1 MKDLSS
7 KYIVIEGPIGVGKTS
22 LANKLALEWDA
33 ELILENVDD
42 NPFLSKFYKNQ
53 REVSYQTQLYFLLTR
68 TRQVQ
73 SFKQQDIFSKPR
85 VSDFMLQKDRL
96 FAQVTLNN
104 EEYDLYDQLYSY
116 MTVDIPKPDLLI
128 YLQAPIEVLMKRIR
142 KRGRDFEKYI
152 TSQYLENL
160 NSTYLRFFNS
170 YNGSPLLV
178 VNAEDIDFVNNANDY
193 KNLLNKIY
201 SIDKANTTL
210 TRWQAS
216 LMNKTKKN

>member
-22 LANKLALEWDA
+22 LANKLALESDA

-53 REVSYQTQLYFLLTR
+53 REVSFQTQLYFLLTR

-201 SIDKANTTL
+201 SIDKGKHYFNPM
-210 TRWQAS
+210 AS
-216 LMNKTKKN
+216 IINE

>member
-1 MKDLSS
+1 MRDLTS

-22 LANKLALEWDA
+22 LSNKLALEWDA
-33 ELILENVDD
+33 DLILENVDD

-53 REVSYQTQLYFLLTR
+53 REVSLQTQLYFLLTR

-73 SFKQQDIFSKPR
+73 SFKQQDIFSKTR

-116 MTVDIPKPDLLI
+116 MTVDIPTPDLLI
-128 YLQAPIEVLMKRIR
+128 YLQAPVDILIKRIK

-152 TSQYLENL
+152 TKDYLEKL
-160 NSTYLRFFNS
+160 NAMYLKFFNS
-170 YNGSPLLV
+170 YEGSPLLI
-178 VNAEDIDFVNNANDY
+178 VNA
-193 KNLLNKIY
+193 
-201 SIDKANTTL
+201 
-210 TRWQAS
+210 
-216 LMNKTKKN
+216 

>member
-1 MKDLSS
+1 MKDITS

-22 LANKLALEWDA
+22 LANKLSLEWDA

-53 REVSYQTQLYFLLTR
+53 REVSLQTQLYFLLTR

-73 SFKQQDIFSKPR
+73 ALKQQDIFDKTR

-128 YLQAPIEVLMKRIR
+128 YLQAPIDILIKKIK
-142 KRGRDFEKYI
+142 KRGRSFEKYI
-152 TSQYLENL
+152 TDSYLEKL
-160 NSTYLRFFNS
+160 NSMYLKFFNN
-170 YNGSPLLV
+170 YEGSPLLI
-178 VNAEDIDFVNNANDY
+178 VNAEDIDFVNNKVDY
-193 KNLLNKIY
+193 QNLLEKIY
-201 SIDKANTTL
+201 SIDKGKHYFNPM
-210 TRWQAS
+210 AS
-216 LMNKTKKN
+216 IINE

>member
-1 MKDLSS
+1 M
-7 KYIVIEGPIGVGKTS
+7 
-22 LANKLALEWDA
+22 
-33 ELILENVDD
+33 
-42 NPFLSKFYKNQ
+42 
-53 REVSYQTQLYFLLTR
+53 QTQLYFLLTR

-73 SFKQQDIFSKPR
+73 SFKQQDIFSKTR

-128 YLQAPIEVLMKRIR
+128 YLQAPVDILIKRIK

-152 TSQYLENL
+152 TKDYLEKL
-160 NSTYLRFFNS
+160 NSMYLKFFNS
-170 YNGSPLLV
+170 YEGSPLLI
-178 VNAEDIDFVNNANDY
+178 VNAEDIDFVNNKIDY

-201 SIDKANTTL
+201 SIETGRHYFNPL
-210 TRWQAS
+210 AS
-216 LMNKTKKN
+216 IINE

>member
-53 REVSYQTQLYFLLTR
+53 REVSFQTQLYFLLTR

-142 KRGRDFEKYI
+142 KRGRDFEKHI
-152 TSQYLENL
+152 TSQYLESL

-201 SIDKANTTL
+201 SIDKGKHYFNPM
-210 TRWQAS
+210 AS
-216 LMNKTKKN
+216 IINE

>member
-1 MKDLSS
+1 MKDINS

-22 LANKLALEWDA
+22 LANKLSLEWDA
-33 ELILENVDD
+33 DLILENVDD

-53 REVSYQTQLYFLLTR
+53 REVSLQTQLYFLLTR

-73 SFKQQDIFSKPR
+73 ALKQQDIFDKTR

-128 YLQAPIEVLMKRIR
+128 YLQAPIDILIKRIK
-142 KRGRDFEKYI
+142 KRGRSFEKYI
-152 TSQYLENL
+152 TDSYLEKL
-160 NSTYLRFFNS
+160 NSMYLKFFNN
-170 YNGSPLLV
+170 YEGSPLLI
-178 VNAEDIDFVNNANDY
+178 VNAEDIDFVNNKVDY
-193 KNLLNKIY
+193 QNLLEKIY
-201 SIDKANTTL
+201 SIDKGKHYFNPM
-210 TRWQAS
+210 AS
-216 LMNKTKKN
+216 IINE

>member
-1 MKDLSS
+1 MKDLAS

-22 LANKLALEWDA
+22 LANKLSLEWDA
-33 ELILENVDD
+33 DLILENVDD

-53 REVSYQTQLYFLLTR
+53 REVSLQTQLYFLLTR

-73 SFKQQDIFSKPR
+73 AFKQQDIFSKTR
-85 VSDFMLQKDRL
+85 VSDFMLQKDRI

-128 YLQAPIEVLMKRIR
+128 YLQAPVKVLMKRIK
-142 KRGRDFEKYI
+142 KRGRNFEKYI
-152 TSQYLENL
+152 TNEYLEKL
-160 NSTYLRFFNS
+160 NSMYLKFFDTYNS
-170 YNGSPLLV
+170 SPLLI
-178 VNAEDIDFVNNANDY
+178 VNAEDIDFVHNKVDY

-201 SIDKANTTL
+201 SIEKGKHYFNPM
-210 TRWQAS
+210 AS
-216 LMNKTKKN
+216 IINE

>member
-1 MKDLSS
+1 MKDLAS

-22 LANKLALEWDA
+22 LANKLSLEWDVD
-33 ELILENVDD
+33 LILENVDD

-53 REVSYQTQLYFLLTR
+53 REVSFQTQLYFLLTR

-73 SFKQQDIFSKPR
+73 AFKQQDIFSKTR
-85 VSDFMLQKDRL
+85 VSDFMLQKDRI

-128 YLQAPIEVLMKRIR
+128 YLQAPVKVLMKRIK
-142 KRGRDFEKYI
+142 KRGRNFEKYI
-152 TSQYLENL
+152 TNEYLEKL
-160 NSTYLRFFNS
+160 NSMYLKFFDTYNS
-170 YNGSPLLV
+170 SPLLI
-178 VNAEDIDFVNNANDY
+178 VNAEDIDFVHNKVDY

-201 SIDKANTTL
+201 SIEKGKHYFNPM
-210 TRWQAS
+210 AS
-216 LMNKTKKN
+216 IINE

>member
-1 MKDLSS
+1 MKDLAS

-22 LANKLALEWDA
+22 LANKLSLEWDA

-53 REVSYQTQLYFLLTR
+53 REVSLQTQLYFLLTR

-73 SFKQQDIFSKPR
+73 SFKQQDIFAKTR

-96 FAQVTLNN
+96 FAQVTLSN

-128 YLQAPIEVLMKRIR
+128 YLQAPIEVLIKRIK
-142 KRGRDFEKYI
+142 KRGRNFEKYI
-152 TSQYLENL
+152 TSSYLEKL
-160 NSTYLRFFNS
+160 NSMYLKFFNS
-170 YNGSPLLV
+170 YDSSPLLI
-178 VNAEDIDFVNNANDY
+178 VNAEDIDFVNNEINY
-193 KNLLNKIY
+193 KNLLDKIY
-201 SIDKANTTL
+201 SIEKGKHYFNPL
-210 TRWQAS
+210 AS
-216 LMNKTKKN
+216 IINE

>member
-1 MKDLSS
+1 MKDLAS

-22 LANKLALEWDA
+22 LANKLSLEWDA

-53 REVSYQTQLYFLLTR
+53 REVSLQTQLYFLLTR

-73 SFKQQDIFSKPR
+73 SFKQQDIFAKTR

-128 YLQAPIEVLMKRIR
+128 YLQAPVDILMKRIK

-152 TSQYLENL
+152 TNSYLEKL
-160 NSTYLRFFNS
+160 NSMYLKFFNT
-170 YNGSPLLV
+170 YEASPLLI
-178 VNAEDIDFVNNANDY
+178 VNAEDIDLVNNEIDY
-193 KNLLNKIY
+193 KNLLDKIY
-201 SIDKANTTL
+201 SIEKGKHYFNPL
-210 TRWQAS
+210 AS
-216 LMNKTKKN
+216 IINE